1 MAQRL
6 DDNRWFKT
14 LDWAFWVVWLAL
26 PVMIGLAAYSL
37 LGQGEPFPGM
47 TDEQA
52 RCLKTLPT
60 IGTLSVVGQS
70 IIWALFAFNV
80 SIYFVLLAFL
90 HGMVRRFAQERI
102 FVAETLGS
110 LWWMGVILIVWPFLE
125 TCASALSSYALK
137 ATGELSFS
145 FYRFNLDV
153 APIAVGLFLLA
164 TEHVIRR
171 AMTLK
176 EDSDLTI

>member
-1 MAQRL
+1 MANRI
-6 DDNRWFKT
+6 DDHRWFKT
-14 LDWAFWVVWLAL
+14 LDWAFWIVWLTL
-26 PVMIGLAAYSL
+26 PVMIGLSAYSL
-37 LGQGEPFPGM
+37 LDLGEPIPGM

-60 IGTLSVVGQS
+60 IGALSAVGQT
-70 IIWALFAFNV
+70 IIWTLFAFSV
-80 SIYFVLLAFL
+80 SIYVVLLAFL
-90 HGMVRRFAQERI
+90 HGMVRRFAQQRI

-125 TCASALSSYALK
+125 TGAGALASYLLK
-137 ATGELSFS
+137 ATGEVQFS
-145 FYRFNLDV
+145 VFRFNLDV

-176 EDSDLTI
+176 EDADLTI